1 MSINFLLLI
10 PLSTVP
16 MIAILVAVVVT
27 VSCFR
32 RRRRRQTRTLK
43 PPMLQCSNP
52 ISDGNQY
59 SIPPKIREETVPE
72 PSKVKK
78 GGFGEMM
85 GIAVP
90 VLLPMEHK
98 SQLKPNVSEPHSA
111 TETQCVEES
120 SMTHEPNVPRPMTY
134 RKPSVSA
141 HRSDAGRKPSVSAHT
156 IDAGQNPSVST
167 HTIDADRKPSDSAHT
182 IGAGRN
188 PSVSAH
194 RSGTGR
200 KPSDSEHTID
210 ADRKPSDSAH
220 TIGADR
226 NPSVSARRSD
236 AGRKPSVS
244 VQDHAVKPKC
254 SPKPIANDL
263 SSVAGPKPD
272 RKPCISR
279 KPVTYRKP
287 SVSSGESKPQ
297 CARKPSIS
305 IPNSPTEP
313 KCERND
319 VRNYENIRICLLPK
333 PGQNEEP
340 EVKPNAA
347 YRCLQIPS
355 SPQPSSEYAVP
366 QRLQEQQR
374 GRNAQR
380 PSEKQAVEAYA
391 ISTL

>member
-32 RRRRRQTRTLK
+32 RRRRRQTRNLK
-43 PPMLQCSNP
+43 PPTLQCSNP

-59 SIPPKIREETVPE
+59 SFPPKIREETVPG

-90 VLLPMEHK
+90 VLLPMEHE

-120 SMTHEPNVPRPMTY
+120 SMTHEPNVPHPITY
-134 RKPSVSA
+134 RKPSVS
-141 HRSDAGRKPSVSAHT
+141 GQKPSVSAHT
-156 IDAGQNPSVST
+156 SDAG
-167 HTIDADRKPSDSAHT
+167 RK
-182 IGAGRN
+182 
-188 PSVSAH
+188 
-194 RSGTGR
+194 
-200 KPSDSEHTID
+200 
-210 ADRKPSDSAH
+210 
-220 TIGADR
+220 
-226 NPSVSARRSD
+226 PSVSARRSD
-236 AGRKPSVS
+236 AGRKPSMT
-244 VQDHAVKPKC
+244 VQDHAAKPKC
-254 SPKPIANDL
+254 SPKPNANDL
-263 SSVAGPKPD
+263 SSIAGPKPY
-272 RKPCISR
+272 RKPSVSR

-287 SVSSGESKPQ
+287 SVSSAPSGESKPQ
-297 CARKPSIS
+297 CAQKPSIS

-313 KCERND
+313 KCD
-319 VRNYENIRICLLPK
+319 VRNYENIGICLLPK
-333 PGQNEEP
+333 PGQNKEP

-380 PSEKQAVEAYA
+380 SSEKQAVEAYA

>member
-1 MSINFLLLI
+1 MSVNFLLLI

-43 PPMLQCSNP
+43 PPTLQCSNP
-52 ISDGNQY
+52 ISDRNQY

-90 VLLPMEHK
+90 VLLPMEHE
-98 SQLKPNVSEPHSA
+98 SHPKPNVSEPHSD
-111 TETQCVEES
+111 TETQCVEET
-120 SMTHEPNVPRPMTY
+120 SMTLKPNVPRPITL
-134 RKPSVSA
+134 RK
-141 HRSDAGRKPSVSAHT
+141 
-156 IDAGQNPSVST
+156 
-167 HTIDADRKPSDSAHT
+167 
-182 IGAGRN
+182 

-200 KPSDSEHTID
+200 KPSDSAHTIDAGRKPSVSAHRSD

-220 TIGADR
+220 TIDAGQK
-226 NPSVSARRSD
+226 PSVSARRSD
-236 AGRKPSVS
+236 AGRKPSMN
-244 VQDHAVKPKC
+244 VQDLAAKPKC
-254 SPKPIANDL
+254 SPKPIANDF
-263 SSVAGPKPD
+263 SGVAGPKPD
-272 RKPCISR
+272 RKPSVSR

-287 SVSSGESKPQ
+287 SVSSAPSGESKPR

-319 VRNYENIRICLLPK
+319 LRNYENIGICLLPK
-333 PGQNEEP
+333 PGENEEP

-355 SPQPSSEYAVP
+355 SPLPSSEYAVP

>member
-10 PLSTVP
+10 PLSRVS
-16 MIAILVAVVVT
+16 MIAIHVAVVVT

-43 PPMLQCSNP
+43 PPTLQCSNP

-59 SIPPKIREETVPE
+59 SITPKIREETVPE
-72 PSKVKK
+72 PNKVKK

-90 VLLPMEHK
+90 ELLPMEHE
-98 SQLKPNVSEPHSA
+98 SQPKPNVSEPHSA

-156 IDAGQNPSVST
+156 IDAGQNPSVSAHTIDAGQNPSVST

-182 IGAGRN
+182 I
-188 PSVSAH
+188 
-194 RSGTGR
+194 
-200 KPSDSEHTID
+200 D
-210 ADRKPSDSAH
+210 ADRKSSDSAH
-220 TIGADR
+220 TIGAGR
-226 NPSVSARRSD
+226 NPSISARRSD
-236 AGRKPSVS
+236 AGRKPSDSAHTIDAERKPSMS

-272 RKPCISR
+272 RKPCVSR
-279 KPVTYRKP
+279 KPVTYHKP
-287 SVSSGESKPQ
+287 SVSSVPSGESKPQ

-319 VRNYENIRICLLPK
+319 VRNYENIGICLLPK
-333 PGQNEEP
+333 PGQNDNL
-340 EVKPNAA
+340 K
-347 YRCLQIPS
+347 
-355 SPQPSSEYAVP
+355 
-366 QRLQEQQR
+366 
-374 GRNAQR
+374 
-380 PSEKQAVEAYA
+380 
-391 ISTL
+391 

>member
-16 MIAILVAVVVT
+16 MIAIVVAVVVT

-32 RRRRRQTRTLK
+32 RRRRRQMRTLK

-59 SIPPKIREETVPE
+59 SIPPKIKEETVPE

-78 GGFGEMM
+78 GGFGAMM

-98 SQLKPNVSEPHSA
+98 SQPKPNVSEPHSD

-120 SMTHEPNVPRPMTY
+120 SMTHEPNVPRPITY

-141 HRSDAGRKPSVSAHT
+141 HTSDAGRKPSVSAHT
-156 IDAGQNPSVST
+156 IDAG
-167 HTIDADRKPSDSAHT
+167 RK
-182 IGAGRN
+182 
-188 PSVSAH
+188 PSVSA
-194 RSGTGR
+194 R
-200 KPSDSEHTID
+200 TID
-210 ADRKPSDSAH
+210 AGRK
-220 TIGADR
+220 
-226 NPSVSARRSD
+226 PSVSARRSD
-236 AGRKPSVS
+236 AGRKPSMS
-244 VQDHAVKPKC
+244 DHAAKPKC

-272 RKPCISR
+272 RKPSVSR
-279 KPVTYRKP
+279 KPVIYRKP
-287 SVSSGESKPQ
+287 SVSSAPSGESKPQ

-319 VRNYENIRICLLPK
+319 VRNYENIGICLLPK
-333 PGQNEEP
+333 PGENEEP

-347 YRCLQIPS
+347 YRCLPIPS

>member
-10 PLSTVP
+10 PLSRVS
-16 MIAILVAVVVT
+16 MIAIHVAVVVT

-43 PPMLQCSNP
+43 PPTLQCSNP

-72 PSKVKK
+72 PNKVKK

-90 VLLPMEHK
+90 VLLPMEHE

-111 TETQCVEES
+111 TETHCVEES
-120 SMTHEPNVPRPMTY
+120 SMTLEPNVPRPITY

-141 HRSDAGRKPSVSAHT
+141 HTLDAGQKPSVSAHTSDAGRKPRVSAHTIDAGRKPSVSAHT
-156 IDAGQNPSVST
+156 LDAG
-167 HTIDADRKPSDSAHT
+167 RK
-182 IGAGRN
+182 
-188 PSVSAH
+188 
-194 RSGTGR
+194 
-200 KPSDSEHTID
+200 
-210 ADRKPSDSAH
+210 
-220 TIGADR
+220 
-226 NPSVSARRSD
+226 PSVSARRSD
-236 AGRKPSVS
+236 AGRKPSMS
-244 VQDHAVKPKC
+244 VQDHAAKPKC

-263 SSVAGPKPD
+263 SSVAGPQPD
-272 RKPCISR
+272 RKPCVSR

-287 SVSSGESKPQ
+287 SVSSAPSGESKPQ

-305 IPNSPTEP
+305 IPNSATEP

-319 VRNYENIRICLLPK
+319 VRNYENIGICLLPK
-333 PGQNEEP
+333 PGENEEP

-347 YRCLQIPS
+347 YRCLQIPN
-355 SPQPSSEYAVP
+355 SPQPSPEYAVP

-374 GRNAQR
+374 GRNAQ
-380 PSEKQAVEAYA
+380 SQQKYV
-391 ISTL
+391 